1 MLRPREGENVTRQP
15 VDWIKKMSRRR
26 FLGSA
31 ATATGSGLALL
42 AAPAAL
48 AEQSAGHKPKR
59 ATQTDYDVIVIG
71 GGFSGVTAARD
82 CKKNNLRTLLLE
94 AKSRLGGRT
103 FDTQFRG
110 HHIELGGTWVHWT
123 QPAVWA
129 EIERYGIEVEETPGA
144 IPERVVV
151 VNGAERNAFATESRI
166 EEIVAAMTSYFKES
180 ALVWERPYDSR
191 YRWKEI
197 EKRDA
202 LSAADRLKQIE
213 LNPTQ
218 RGYLQS
224 VLEAMGHC
232 PVEQSSYVE
241 MLRWYALSLNSW
253 GTAVDALSRYKMP
266 AGTGALA
273 RRIAAD
279 GGVEVRLNAPVT
291 LVEQRS
297 GVVLVTARGAPAI
310 SARAVILA
318 LPPRVLKDI
327 KFTPRLSDTKI
338 AASRAAYPTSGI
350 KVYAE
355 VKGRLGKVEWAA
367 ASTPGAGL
375 FWTYAELE
383 RTTLL
388 VGFLPRAD
396 DVDGNDES
404 AVQAALRKFEPDVEV
419 LGCTSYAWGSDPYA
433 QGTYTGFAPGGM
445 TKYFKELALPE
456 RLIFMAGGDVGDNG
470 WRNFIDGAI
479 TRGAMIARE
488 VSEHLS

>member
-1 MLRPREGENVTRQP
+1 MSDQP
-15 VDWIKKMSRRR
+15 AGPGGNISRRR
-26 FLGSA
+26 FLESA
-31 ATATGSGLALL
+31 AAATGSGLALL
-42 AAPAAL
+42 AAAPAP
-48 AEQSAGHKPKR
+48 AEQPAGQQVKR

-82 CKKNNLRTLLLE
+82 CRKNNLRTLLLE

-123 QPAVWA
+123 QPSVWA
-129 EIERYGIEVEETPGA
+129 EIERYGVEVEETPGA
-144 IPERVVV
+144 LPDRVIVV
-151 VNGAERNAFATESRI
+151 DGAERSAFATESRI
-166 EEIVAAMTSYFKES
+166 EEIVAAMTSYFAES
-180 ALVWERPYDSR
+180 AVVWERPYDSS

-197 EKRDA
+197 EKRDSM
-202 LSAADRLKQIE
+202 SAADRLKQIQ
-213 LNPTQ
+213 LNPMQ
-218 RGYLQS
+218 RGFLVS

-232 PVEQSSYVE
+232 PIEQASYVE

-253 GTAVDALSRYKMP
+253 GTALDALSRYKMP

-279 GGVEVRLNAPVT
+279 GGAEVRLNAPVT
-291 LVEQRS
+291 RIEQRN
-297 GVVLVTARGAPAI
+297 GVVLVSPRGASAI

-318 LPPRVLKDI
+318 VPPRVLKNI
-327 KFTPRLSDTKI
+327 EFVPGLSDAKI
-338 AASRAAYPTSGI
+338 AASRAAYPASGI
-350 KVYAE
+350 KFYAE

-383 RTTLL
+383 STTLL
-388 VGFLPRAD
+388 VGFLPRANE
-396 DVDGNDES
+396 VDGNDES
-404 AVQAALRKFEPDVEV
+404 AIQAVLRKFEPDLEV

-433 QGTYTGFAPGGM
+433 LGTYTGFAPGA
-445 TKYFKELALPE
+445 TTRYFAELARAE
-456 RLIFMAGGDVGDNG
+456 GQIFMAGGDIGDNG

-479 TRGAMIARE
+479 TRGARIARE
-488 VSEHLS
+488 VSERLA

>member
-1 MLRPREGENVTRQP
+1 MSDQP
-15 VDWIKKMSRRR
+15 ADPSGNISRRR
-26 FLGSA
+26 FLESA
-31 ATATGSGLALL
+31 AAVTGSGLVLL
-42 AAPAAL
+42 AAAPVS
-48 AEQSAGHKPKR
+48 AEQPAGQQVKR

-94 AKSRLGGRT
+94 AKSRLGGRA

-123 QPAVWA
+123 QPSVWA
-129 EIERYGIEVEETPGA
+129 EIQRYGVDVEETPGA
-144 IPERVVV
+144 LPDRVIVID
-151 VNGAERNAFATESRI
+151 GAARSAFATESRI
-166 EEIVAAMTSYFKES
+166 NEIDAAMTSYFAES

-191 YRWKEI
+191 YSWKEI

-202 LSAADRLKQIE
+202 MSAADRLKQIQ
-213 LNPTQ
+213 LNPMQ
-218 RGYLQS
+218 RGFLVP
-224 VLEAMGHC
+224 VLEAMAHC
-232 PVEQSSYVE
+232 PVEQASYVE

-279 GGVEVRLNAPVT
+279 GGAEIRLNAPVT
-291 LVEQRS
+291 RIEQRN
-297 GVVLVTARGAPAI
+297 GVVLVTPQGSTSTI

-318 LPPRVLKDI
+318 VPPRVLKNI
-327 KFTPRLSDTKI
+327 EFAPGLSDAKI
-338 AASRAAYPTSGI
+338 SASRTAYPDSGI
-350 KVYAE
+350 KFYAE
-355 VKGRLGKVEWAA
+355 VQGRLGKVEWAA
-367 ASTPGAGL
+367 ASGPGAGL

-388 VGFLPRAD
+388 VGFLPRANA
-396 DVDGNDES
+396 VDGNDELAIQ
-404 AVQAALRKFEPDVEV
+404 AVLRQFEPNLEV

-433 QGTYTGFAPGGM
+433 LGTYTGYAPGAT
-445 TKYFKELALPE
+445 TKYSAELARTE
-456 RLIFMAGGDVGDNG
+456 GQIFMAGGDIGDNG

-479 TRGAMIARE
+479 TRGARIARE
-488 VSEHLS
+488 VSEHLA